1 MGSAAHPRDG
11 HALAPDMLDRPP
23 QYSATCRAFILLL
36 PKLGTSALGAVFAR
50 RSPPRPHAGTSR
62 GSTRDATRA
71 AHGCA
76 TKAAS
81 LGQLGEQENG
91 QPTGYQE
98 TKTGEGKI
106 KAASRGGPKWPPRLP
121 KNVGVPEAEYPAA
134 APSAR
139 PGSGIGRMAR
149 TNLEKSAEIRGSSG
163 FPQNCGNGLGFFAN
177 QPV

>member
-71 AHGCA
+71 A
-76 TKAAS
+76 S

-98 TKTGEGKI
+98 TKTAEGKI

-121 KNVGVPEAEYPAA
+121 K
-134 APSAR
+134 
-139 PGSGIGRMAR
+139 M
-149 TNLEKSAEIRGSSG
+149 
-163 FPQNCGNGLGFFAN
+163 
-177 QPV
+177 